1 MDIYEPHGNYKPK
14 PYQNYKMKR
23 KESNQNTKE
32 IKRKEIKGRKT
43 AKDDKNNQK
52 KQLTKCQ

>member
-14 PYQNYKMKR
+14 PYQKYKMKR

-32 IKRKEIKGRKT
+32 IKRKEIKGRRKT

-52 KQLTKCQ
+52 KTN